1 MCHSISRG
9 HAAWLRDKPLGI
21 EARAPGLEANA
32 HWRAFTGC
40 NTAVREGAAAIRG
53 NVSPRA
59 ASGGPIHARLAPGN
73 SAVTFAHAPL
83 RREVGFCA
91 NPPLLTR
98 TALEA
103 SPAPQMLGLTPAP
116 PPAAGRPAPGATV
129 G

>member
-73 SAVTFAHAPL
+73 SAVCALRMFIQTRGGVLGKPAASDAHRAGDIP
-83 RREVGFCA
+83 
-91 NPPLLTR
+91 
-98 TALEA
+98 
-103 SPAPQMLGLTPAP
+103 SPQMLGLAPGP
-116 PPAAGRPAPGATV
+116 PPA
-129 G
+129 